1 MKVKVKLTRES
12 GTQSVDLQITFEAS
26 TTVGALAYYLKES
39 DPTFKRSGIMSPTIS
54 FVGPNAHPIAPDS
67 TINESGI
74 RSGSEIKVVN
84 FDTSYDRG
92 DAGGYAAI
100 IKVEAGPDAGKE
112 FKIKFGSSTIGRDR
126 QCDVRLS
133 DAGVSRLHCKIN
145 VGDVIEMVD
154 LGSANGIMLGDD
166 LVERVIVRK
175 GERVVLGDSVLT
187 VTSIAISPNHKSE
200 ALRVEF
206 NRPPRL
212 NSSYEGVE
220 FLTPEPPERARSQ
233 KFPILPLFMPF
244 ILGGVIYVS
253 TKSLSSLIFVAMS
266 PVMMIGNV
274 LEGGRSGKKEFK
286 EALAGF
292 RSDITDL
299 IGEAEKAAL
308 AERSRRCEENPSTAD
323 CIDATKNM
331 SPLMWSRTPSL
342 EGFLS
347 LRLGLGR
354 QVSRTSFKISSG
366 KRNDRALWK
375 ELTDA
380 IETFGTIDGVPVVGE
395 FNDNGALGVC
405 GPSSTLFDYLRSL
418 LLQITILHS
427 PAEVVISA
435 CVSGSNISEWDWL
448 KWMPHCNAPNSPLSN
463 SGLAS
468 NVGACEI
475 LISDLERL
483 IEERSQESS
492 KRKSDERSPYIA
504 VVMVVEDQAA
514 FDRSRVIRLIE
525 RGGAYG
531 VFVLWSSSDLSR
543 LPAVCRA
550 FVELSPQP
558 SGSWAGYVRS
568 GEAVR
573 PISVELIK
581 NEDAQAIS
589 RSVSAFVDISS
600 SDSSEDAL
608 PRSVNFLELTNLDIA
623 RSPEAVIDRWTE
635 SRSII
640 RGPRAP
646 SVDRRRSGSL
656 RAVIGQSN
664 LGPFTVDLRSQ
675 GPHALVGGTTGSGK
689 SEMLQSWILGMAT
702 AHSPQRVTFLL
713 VDYKGGS
720 AFSDCLDLPHTVG
733 LVTDLSPHM
742 VRRALISLS
751 AELQRREKLL
761 HAHNKKDLIDF
772 EMTGSPLVPPS
783 LVIVVDEFAALV
795 QEVPEFVDG
804 VINVAQRGRSL
815 GLHLILATQ
824 RPAGVIKDNLRAN
837 TNLRLALRMAD
848 DSDSADVVGTT
859 QAAAFDPSI
868 PGRGILRSGPNQLVH
883 FQAAYAGGWTGERKV
898 GADIKVEEFGFGPSK
913 NWELPQEEDSI
924 REPGPTDIKR
934 IVINLREAS
943 RVAGIELPEKPWLP
957 ELAPVYDLSKLPNA
971 RTDASLVFGVVD
983 DPLTQSQPA
992 VAFNPDKDGNI
1003 LVVGT
1008 GGSGKSTFLR
1018 TLAIS
1023 AGFTS
1028 RGGPCHVYGIDFG
1041 ARGLSM
1047 IEEMPHV
1054 GSVISGD
1061 DHESI
1066 ARLIEMLRSEIDER
1080 SVRFAKL
1087 NAGTITDYR
1096 RIAKDS
1102 HDPRILLLIDGMA
1115 AFRSAY
1121 EGTEF
1126 NRWFDMLIRIAA
1138 EGRPVGIHLAISSD
1152 RISAIPSSL
1161 ASHIQRRIVLRLAD
1175 ANDYSLMS
1183 MPADVL
1189 SAKSPSG
1196 RGFSD
1201 DSELQIAILGDSKD
1215 VSDQAREIRRFAKA
1229 MRSVGVEEAIGI
1241 ERLSSKVSL
1250 SELPIV
1256 VDDLPTIGLQ
1266 SASLGAVGF
1275 YCYGCF
1281 VVLGP
1286 PGSGRTTTLW
1296 TMVSSLM
1303 RSRPRSTYIY
1313 FGNSRSPLVQWS
1325 GWTEKY
1331 TSPGEIA
1338 KRSAELKSSL
1348 SADESN
1354 DGDIVLIVEG
1364 IADFV
1369 GSECDFQLQELIK
1382 KLLSLGQLVI
1392 AEGDV
1397 AVMINSH
1404 PLIAMTRQGRN
1415 GIILQPDQMDANLL
1429 RATFP
1434 RIRKSDFPQG
1444 RGYLISRGGTP
1455 QIVQVGFSD
1464 LSDIK

>member
-1 MKVKVKLTRES
+1 MQIKVKLARES
-12 GTQSVDLQITFEAS
+12 GTTSVDLQITFEAS
-26 TTVGALAYYLKES
+26 TTVGALAYYLSES
-39 DPTFKRSGIMSPTIS
+39 DPIFDRSGIRSPTIS
-54 FVGPNAHPIAPDS
+54 FVGPNAYPIAPS
-67 TINESGI
+67 LTINESGI

-84 FDTSYDRG
+84 FD
-92 DAGGYAAI
+92 AGYEHDDSGSYAAI
-100 IKVEAGPDAGKE
+100 VKVEAGPDAGKE
-112 FKIKFGSSTIGRDR
+112 FKVRFGSSTIGRDR
-126 QCDVRLS
+126 QCEIRLS
-133 DAGVSRLHCKIN
+133 DVAVSRLHAKIN

-175 GERVVLGDSVLT
+175 GERVVLGDSVLA
-187 VTSIAISPNHKSE
+187 VTSIASSPSYRSE
-200 ALRVEF
+200 SLRVEF

-212 NSSYEGVE
+212 SSSYEGAE
-220 FLTPEPPERARSQ
+220 FATPEPPERSRSQ
-233 KFPILPLFMPF
+233 RFPIIPLFMPL
-244 ILGGVIYVS
+244 ILGVVIYVS
-253 TKSLSSLIFVAMS
+253 TKSLTSLIFVGLS
-266 PVMMIGNV
+266 PVMMLGNA
-274 LEGGRSGKKEFK
+274 LEGGRSRKKEFE
-286 EALAGF
+286 EALKLF
-292 RSDITDL
+292 RSDISDL
-299 IGEAEKAAL
+299 VSEAEKAAL
-308 AERSRRCEENPSTAD
+308 LERSRRCEESPSTAE
-323 CIDATKNM
+323 CIDAAKNM

-342 EGFLS
+342 EDFLS
-347 LRLGLGR
+347 IRLGLGR
-354 QVSRTSFKISSG
+354 QTSRNSFKIVSG
-366 KRNDRALWK
+366 KRNDRAIWK
-375 ELTDA
+375 ELLDA
-380 IETFGTIDGVPVVGE
+380 IEPFVTIDGVPVIGK
-395 FNDNGALGVC
+395 FNDDGAIGVC
-405 GPSSTLFDYLRSL
+405 GPSSILYDYLRSL
-418 LLQITILHS
+418 LLQVTILHS
-427 PAEVVISA
+427 PAEVTISA
-435 CVSGSNISEWDWL
+435 CVAGTNISEWDWL
-448 KWMPHCNAPNSPLSN
+448 KWMPHCDAPNSPFSN

-483 IEERSQESS
+483 IEERSQDSS
-492 KRKSDERSPYIA
+492 KSNGGVKSPYPAI
-504 VVMVVEDQAA
+504 VMVVEDQAP

-525 RGGAYG
+525 RGGDYG
-531 VFVLWSSSDLSR
+531 IFVLWSSNDLAR
-543 LPAVCRA
+543 LPAVCRT
-550 FVELSPQP
+550 FVELSPQQM
-558 SGSWAGYVRS
+558 GSWVGHVRS
-568 GEAVR
+568 GDSIK
-573 PISVELIK
+573 PITVDVIK

-589 RSVSAFVDISS
+589 RSLSAFIDISS
-600 SDSSEDAL
+600 SDNTDDAL
-608 PRSVNFLELTNLDIA
+608 PRSVNFLEVTNLDIA
-623 RSPEAVIDRWTE
+623 KSPEAVIDRWIE

-646 SVDRRRSGSL
+646 GAEGRRSGSL

-664 LGPFTVDLRSQ
+664 LGPYTVDLRSQ

-733 LVTDLSPHM
+733 LVTDLSPHL

-751 AELQRREKLL
+751 AELQRREMLL
-761 HAHNKKDLIDF
+761 HAHKKKDLIEF

-824 RPAGVIKDNLRAN
+824 RPAGVIKENLRAN

-848 DSDSADVVGTT
+848 ESDSTDVVGTP

-883 FQAAYAGGWTGERKV
+883 FQAAYVGGWTGERKV
-898 GADIKVEEFGFGPSK
+898 GEDIKVQEFGFGPSK
-913 NWELPQEEDSI
+913 NWELPQKEDLF
-924 REPGPTDIKR
+924 RDPGPTDIKR
-934 IVINLREAS
+934 IVTNLREAS
-943 RVAGIELPEKPWLP
+943 RVAGIEPPEKPWLP
-957 ELAPVYDLSKLPNA
+957 ELATLYDLSKLPNA

-983 DPLTQSQPA
+983 DPMTQSQPA
-992 VAFNPDKDGNI
+992 IAFNPDKDGNI

-1054 GSVISGD
+1054 GSVISGA

-1080 SVRFAKL
+1080 SVRFAKF

-1096 RIAKDS
+1096 RIVNDS
-1102 HDPRILLLIDGMA
+1102 HDPRILVVIDGMA

-1138 EGRPVGIHLAISSD
+1138 EGRPVGIHLAISAD
-1152 RISAIPSSL
+1152 RISAVPSSL

-1175 ANDYSLMS
+1175 TNDYSVMS
-1183 MPADVL
+1183 MPSDVL
-1189 SAKSPSG
+1189 SANSPSG

-1201 DSELQIAILGDSKD
+1201 GSELQIAILGGSKD
-1215 VSDQAREIRRFAKA
+1215 VSDQAKEIRKFAKA
-1229 MRSVGVEEAIGI
+1229 MRSVGVEEARPV

-1250 SELPIV
+1250 LELPIL
-1256 VDDLPTIGLQ
+1256 VDDLPTIGIQ
-1266 SASLGAVGF
+1266 STSLGPVGF
-1275 YCYGCF
+1275 NCYGCF

-1296 TMVSSLM
+1296 TLVNSVS
-1303 RSRPRSTYIY
+1303 RSRPQSTYIY

-1325 GWTEKY
+1325 GWTECH

-1338 KRSAELKSSL
+1338 RRAAELKIL
-1348 SADESN
+1348 LQADESKYS
-1354 DGDIVLIVEG
+1354 DIVLVLESV
-1364 IADFV
+1364 ADFV
-1369 GSECDFQLQELIK
+1369 GSECDFQLQELLK

-1397 AVMINSH
+1397 SVMVNPH
-1404 PLIAMTRQGRN
+1404 PLIALTRQGRN

-1444 RGYLISRGGTP
+1444 RGYLISRGGAP
-1455 QIVQVGFSD
+1455 QIVQVAFSD
-1464 LSDIK
+1464 ISDIK